1 MIAARGCDNGQDMTS
16 SSGSRRAP
24 AMTSCG
30 TSAQTSVRTLDGL
43 VEEVNDLRGVRFSAI
58 EGGDWLVLRTRNST
72 YALAPS
78 SGGEFVVAGGWF
90 AAHEMEKTPVRVL
103 GCTWGGHA
111 LHTGLVAAV
120 GMCVEFSNGVR
131 TTRIREVRH
140 IRGGDAGRH

>member
-1 MIAARGCDNGQDMTS
+1 MTS

-24 AMTSCG
+24 GTTSCG
-30 TSAQTSVRTLDGL
+30 VSPRTAVRTLDGL
-43 VEEVNDLRGVRFSAI
+43 VDEAADVRGVRFSAL

-72 YALAPS
+72 YALAAS
-78 SGGEFVVAGGWF
+78 GGGEFVVAGGWF
-90 AAHEMEKTPVRVL
+90 AAHELEQTPVRVL

-131 TTRIREVRH
+131 TTRLREVRH
-140 IRGGDAGRH
+140 IRGDDAGRH